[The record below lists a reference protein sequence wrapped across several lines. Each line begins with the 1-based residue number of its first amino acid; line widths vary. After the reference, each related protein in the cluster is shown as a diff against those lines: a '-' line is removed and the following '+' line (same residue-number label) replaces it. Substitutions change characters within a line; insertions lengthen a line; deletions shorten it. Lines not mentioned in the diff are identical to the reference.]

1 MHVISCHKLINSNWL
16 RQVVVDIIIFNE
28 WSLIKQ
34 YFLSIYSIIFNVEYL
49 LLLIYTKMWYHYNRV
64 SVIYTIILLYSDI
77 KLSLPKIHENNDKLS
92 LIKLNFIIRQVIFRS
107 KYGWQVITYKIL
119 EITQM
124 LGISCQKWN

>member
-16 RQVVVDIIIFNE
+16 RQIVVDIIIFNE

-49 LLLIYTKMWYHYNRV
+49 LLLIYKKMWYHYNRV
-64 SVIYTIILLYSDI
+64 SVIYTTILLYSDI
-77 KLSLPKIHENNDKLS
+77 KLSLPKIHEKNDKLS

-124 LGISCQKWN
+124 LGINCQK

>member
-49 LLLIYTKMWYHYNRV
+49 LLLIYTKMLYHYNRV